1 MNRGRA
7 RGRLTWIGHATVLIE
22 LAGLRVLTDP
32 LLRGRVAHLRR
43 HAPVPDA
50 PERLDAILLS
60 HLHRDHADGPSL
72 RRLPRSVPAVVP
84 AGAGRA
90 VRRLSRRRVIEL
102 GTGERAALGAGAVT
116 AVPAEH
122 DGRRYPAGR
131 HVPAVGYVV
140 ESAGVRVYF
149 AGDTGEFSGMADLG
163 ALDAAL
169 LPIWGWGSSLGPG
182 HLDPVEAARAAAL
195 IRPGLVVPI
204 HWATYL
210 PIGYAADHP
219 LLRAPGA
226 TFAAAVDD
234 LAPGIRVAVLAP
246 GESVELP
253 AVPDR
258 RCGAA

>member
-1 MNRGRA
+1 VTA

-43 HAPVPDA
+43 HAPVPE
-50 PERLDAILLS
+50 PPGRLDAILLS
-60 HLHRDHADGPSL
+60 HLHHDHADGPSL
-72 RRLPRSVPAVVP
+72 RRLPRSVPVVAP

-90 VRRLSRRRVIEL
+90 VRRLSRRRVIEVR
-102 GTGERAALGAGAVT
+102 TGERTALGAGSVL

-140 ESAGVRVYF
+140 ENAGLRIYF
-149 AGDTGEFSGMADLG
+149 AGDTGEFAGMADLG
-163 ALDAAL
+163 PLDAAL
-169 LPIWGWGSSLGPG
+169 LPIWGWGPSLGPG
-182 HLDPVEAARAAAL
+182 HLDPLEAARATAL
-195 IRPGLVVPI
+195 IRPALVVPI

-210 PIGYAADHP
+210 PIGFEAGHP
-219 LLRAPGA
+219 LLQAPGA
-226 TFAAAVDD
+226 AFTAALHE
-234 LAPGIRVAVLAP
+234 LAPGIRVTVLAP

-253 AVPDR
+253 A
-258 RCGAA
+258 AA

>member
-1 MNRGRA
+1 MTPA
-7 RGRLTWIGHATVLIE
+7 APGRLTWVGHATVLIE

-43 HAPVPDA
+43 HAPVPE
-50 PERLDAILLS
+50 PPGRLDAILLS
-60 HLHRDHADGPSL
+60 HLHHDHADGPSL
-72 RRLPRSVPAVVP
+72 RRLPRCVPAVVP
-84 AGAGRA
+84 AGTGRA
-90 VRRLSRRRVIEL
+90 VRRLSRRSVIEL
-102 GTGERAALGAGAVT
+102 ATGERTPLGTGSVS

-131 HVPAVGYVV
+131 RVPAVGYVV
-140 ESAGVRVYF
+140 ENAGLRVYF
-149 AGDTGEFSGMADLG
+149 AGDTGEFAGMADLG

-169 LPIWGWGSSLGPG
+169 LPIWGWGPSLGPG
-182 HLDPVEAARAAAL
+182 HLDPLEAARAAAL

-210 PIGYAADHP
+210 PIGYVADHP
-219 LLRAPGA
+219 LLQEPGA
-226 TFAAAVDD
+226 TFAAAVHD
-234 LAPGIRVAVLAP
+234 LAPSIPVAVLSP

-253 AVPDR
+253 VVPER